1 MKRSELRKIIKEEYI
16 KILSEAFGDPIA
28 QKLQKL
34 GGLDAGYQKFWRSA
48 ANKYDIAWDKLP
60 KGSFRKINS

>member
-1 MKRSELRKIIKEEYI
+1 MKRSDLRKIIKEEYI

-34 GGLDAGYQKFWRSA
+34 GGLDTRYK
-48 ANKYDIAWDKLP
+48 
-60 KGSFRKINS
+60 SF